1 MADPHLSLGKI
12 ILEQPDICVQEARDT
27 ITGSRVY
34 VISGSRSL
42 SVLPN
47 NHRILRKTESGAL
60 IVPSFSLRAEAP
72 KPPAPVAEQPAVKHN
87 APKPAPSPPQQP
99 GARSRTMPSLPK
111 LPALPKLPRFTPYV
125 LVGVFMLVVLLVFN
139 MRQPPAAPTQRNAG
153 TVAHLVDIAVSPSGL
168 PPVRLV
174 VESAPKGSGIEP
186 GTVIGSV
193 PKRVVFSHQGE
204 WVVYGQYGDQI
215 SGSATITVP
224 RDMRVTL
231 VFPD

>member
-34 VISGSRSL
+34 VVSGSRAL

-47 NHRILRKTESGAL
+47 NHRILRKTENGAL
-60 IVPSFSLRAEAP
+60 IVPPFALRAEAP
-72 KPPAPVAEQPAVKHN
+72 KPPAPVAEQPAVEH
-87 APKPAPSPPQQP
+87 PPTPSPPKEQR
-99 GARSRTMPSLPK
+99 ARTRTMPSLPK

-125 LVGVFMLVVLLVFN
+125 LAGVLALAVLLVFI
-139 MRQPPAAPTQRNAG
+139 MRQPPAAPTQRSAG
-153 TVAHLVDIAVSPSGL
+153 TVAHLVDIGVSPSGL

-204 WVVYGQYGDQI
+204 WVVYGQYGDQT

-224 RDMRVTL
+224 RDLRVTL